1 MEEIVDIDI
10 EEREQVNDYEERE
23 EIIKPREQ
31 KQTASKSS
39 GESNEGT
46 NEDHGYWKLVLLR
59 NTRNAYLALTDKYLL
74 PDFPITDENRNII
87 KTYRQYLRD
96 FINVNK
102 EAIENGLNIEID
114 PIPNV

>member
-1 MEEIVDIDI
+1 MAD
-10 EEREQVNDYEERE
+10 E
-23 EIIKPREQ
+23 EIIDISIDKPREP

-39 GESNEGT
+39 GETNEGTNEGT

-59 NTRNAYLALTDKYLL
+59 NTRNSYLALTDKYLL
-74 PDFPITDENRNII
+74 PDFPITDDNRNII

-96 FINVNK
+96 FININHDS
-102 EAIENGLNIEID
+102 IINGLEVTID

>member
-1 MEEIVDIDI
+1 MEEIIDIDI
-10 EEREQVNDYEERE
+10 D
-23 EIIKPREQ
+23 KPREP

-39 GESNEGT
+39 GESDDNPA
-46 NEDHGYWKLVLLR
+46 YWKLVLLR
-59 NTRNAYLALTDKYLL
+59 NTRNSYLALTDKYLL

-96 FINVNK
+96 FINVNR
-102 EAIENGLNIEID
+102 EAIENGLEVEID